1 MWLKTKKDIDENL
14 KGISV
19 VEVSGESCANCLTLM
34 PILDRLV
41 SSIENVNL
49 FHIEADV
56 DTMDLIEKY
65 EIQAVPTILVFYNQ
79 EIKARCKGFQPEE
92 ILELWLNAKV
102 DEIKA
107 EYFKS

>member
-1 MWLKTKKDIDENL
+1 MWLKTEKDLNENL

-41 SSIENVNL
+41 SNMKDVNL
-49 FHIEADV
+49 FHIEADN
-56 DTMDLIEKY
+56 DTMPLIEKF
-65 EIQAVPTILVFYNQ
+65 EIMAVPTILVMYNQ

-92 ILELWLNAKV
+92 ILELWLDAKV
-102 DEIKA
+102 EEIRK
-107 EYFKS
+107 EL